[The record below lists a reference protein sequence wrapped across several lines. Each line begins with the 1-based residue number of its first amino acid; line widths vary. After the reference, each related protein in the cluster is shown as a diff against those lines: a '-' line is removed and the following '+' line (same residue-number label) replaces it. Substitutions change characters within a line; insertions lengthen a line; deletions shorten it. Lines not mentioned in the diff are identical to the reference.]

1 MVESLLVQGFIGS
14 IEFCTGTGGFPD
26 HSNFHANSHIW
37 TSGRILFT
45 SAVNPEG
52 CSFLGSHGRK
62 TASGAIIEIILSFLQ
77 ENPVETR
84 LNAE

>member
-26 HSNFHANSHIW
+26 QSNFHANSHIW
-37 TSGRILFT
+37 TGGRKHFT
-45 SAVNPEG
+45 SAENPQA
-52 CSFLGSHGRK
+52 CSFLGSHGRQ